1 MSETVLDQ
9 ILRTNNNLKKRF
21 IFIQI
26 KRCMSPPFGRVSVCN
41 EDTNSMRKGG
51 ENWRVELNR
60 EKVKSRE
67 NSTIITLSSIVVH
80 FSGYNGEFGEVEK

>member
-1 MSETVLDQ
+1 MAISETVLDQ
-9 ILRTNNNLKKRF
+9 IPRTNYNLKKRF

-51 ENWRVELNR
+51 ENRRVKLKR
-60 EKVKSRE
+60 DRVKSRE
-67 NSTIITLSSIVVH
+67 NSAIITLSSIVAH
-80 FSGYNGEFGEVEK
+80 FSG